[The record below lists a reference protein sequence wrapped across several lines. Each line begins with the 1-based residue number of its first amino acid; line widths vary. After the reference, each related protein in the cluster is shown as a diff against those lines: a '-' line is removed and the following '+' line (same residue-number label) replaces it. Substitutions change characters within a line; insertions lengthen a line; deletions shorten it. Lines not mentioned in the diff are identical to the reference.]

1 MKEEMCIRDSLNI
14 IRDVVNKYG
23 QENFYISF
31 SGGKDSTVLHYLV
44 DEALPGNNI
53 PRVFVNTGI
62 EYIDIVKYVKQIAKE
77 DDRIKIINPSRN
89 VKKTLEKDGY
99 PFKSKEFSHVLAI
112 YQRSGMQKT
121 VIRYLNDERS
131 KYKCPNTLRYM

>member
-1 MKEEMCIRDSLNI
+1 MEDDLILFDRLNI

-89 VKKTLEKDGY
+89 VKKHWRKMDTHLKVKNF
-99 PFKSKEFSHVLAI
+99 PMCWLFIKEVECKRQL
-112 YQRSGMQKT
+112 
-121 VIRYLNDERS
+121 
-131 KYKCPNTLRYM
+131 

>member
-1 MKEEMCIRDSLNI
+1 MEDDLILFDRLNI

-131 KYKCPNTLRYM
+131 TVWYFAKCHLC